1 MGVNLSIKDV
11 PDKLAQR
18 LRERAARNHRS
29 LQGELMAIVEAAAL
43 DSAAPVTATEPGGAY
58 SISPQPQAVR
68 HGGDTQP
75 AADLLAALDAIV
87 AGTQWGEAP
96 LLTREQLHDRQRVRE
111 ADLQTREAELARA
124 RARIK
129 PQSAHRRDA

>member
-43 DSAAPVTATEPGGAY
+43 GSAAPVTATEPGGTY
-58 SISPQPQAVR
+58 SVAPQIPPGRPGAA
-68 HGGDTQP
+68 TQP
-75 AADLLAALDAIV
+75 AGDLLAALDAIV
-87 AGTQWGEAP
+87 EGSQWGEAP
-96 LLTREQLHDRQRVRE
+96 LLTREQLHDRHRARE
-111 ADLQTREAELARA
+111 ADLQTRETELARA
-124 RARIK
+124 RARIT